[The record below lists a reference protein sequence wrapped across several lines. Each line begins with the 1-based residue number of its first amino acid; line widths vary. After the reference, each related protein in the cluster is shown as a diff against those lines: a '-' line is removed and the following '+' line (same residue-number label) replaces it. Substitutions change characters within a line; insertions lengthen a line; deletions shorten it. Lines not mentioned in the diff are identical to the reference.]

1 MTAYIPSSLRRPELL
16 SLCASPCCH
25 AMLLDA
31 PLRCSR
37 CERPFPVL
45 DGRPA
50 FLDGEIPPHEGIAME
65 TQAAGRQGKRRGGLG
80 GLADRLREATTADAF
95 ADDRAQLPLLVERVL
110 PLLPG
115 PLVLEI
121 GAGEQYYRKTLEP
134 LGNLLVMDVSWYG
147 PTDLLGDAHAIPLR
161 DQSVDAICVIEV
173 LEHLS
178 RPWVF
183 FEEAARVLR
192 PGGVLF
198 GVTPQYC
205 PTHGFP
211 HDYFRYTRGGLTSLS
226 QSAGLDLR
234 EAWPVGGAWA
244 TLLRWYWSNR
254 SRENPLRRVPG
265 VNLAYHAWFQ
275 SLVAL
280 SDVLDARDGRGAIP
294 SGREHQDHLGWSFVI
309 QKPAG

>member
-1 MTAYIPSSLRRPELL
+1 
-16 SLCASPCCH
+16 
-25 AMLLDA
+25 
-31 PLRCSR
+31 
-37 CERPFPVL
+37 V
-45 DGRPA
+45 
-50 FLDGEIPPHEGIAME
+50 FLEGEVPPHEGVGME
-65 TQAAGRQGKRRGGLG
+65 VQAAQRRGHRRAGLG
-80 GLADRLREATTADAF
+80 GLADRLREATTAEVF
-95 ADDRAQLPLLVERVL
+95 ADDRAQVPLLVERVK

-121 GAGEQYYRKTLEP
+121 GAGEQYYRRDLEA
-134 LGNLLVMDVSWYG
+134 LGRVLAMDVSWYG
-147 PTDLLGDAHAIPLR
+147 PTDLLGDAHAIPFR
-161 DQSVDAICVIEV
+161 DESVDGICVIEV

-211 HDYFRYTRGGLTSLS
+211 YDYFRYTRSGLGSLAA
-226 QSAGLDLR
+226 SAGL
-234 EAWPVGGAWA
+234 EVHEVWPIGGSWS

-254 SRENPLRRVPG
+254 ARENRLRRIPG
-265 VNLAYHAWFQ
+265 VGLAYHAWFQ

-280 SDVLDARDGRGAIP
+280 SDRLDAVDGRGAAP

-309 QKPAG
+309 RKPAPRA